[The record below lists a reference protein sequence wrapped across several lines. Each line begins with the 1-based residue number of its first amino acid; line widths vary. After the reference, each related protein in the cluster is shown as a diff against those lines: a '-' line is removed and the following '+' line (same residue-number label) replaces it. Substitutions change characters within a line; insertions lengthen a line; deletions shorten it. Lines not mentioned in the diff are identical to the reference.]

1 MQTGTKISGAAHLA
15 LIGWALLGG
24 AFRSEP
30 LPYEVHEVSLISA
43 QDFAA
48 LGAPSASDA
57 PQVSQ
62 RPPARP
68 EPAPEPPADDPAE
81 PPVAEAPDLTQETA
95 ALPPQPEVPDAP
107 EAPLAQPEPRPAER
121 VAPDPVAPPPV
132 DAAPDTDTTPAVVEE
147 DGAQTDRDAQEATA
161 PEEAGDRI
169 ETEANERETL
179 APLASARPVSRPDRR
194 PAPDPQPD
202 TTAEPRPEPPVADP
216 DPDTNS
222 AIEDALAAALADG
235 GDEAPEPAAPAA
247 PTGPPLT
254 AGEREGLRVAVS
266 RCWNVGSLSSE
277 ALRTTVVVGV
287 SMARDGVPVRESI
300 RMLSA
305 SGGSGGAA
313 EQAFEAARRAIIR
326 CGARGFDL
334 PAEKFDQWRDIEM
347 TFNPERMQIK

>member
-48 LGAPSASDA
+48 LSAPDA

-68 EPAPEPPADDPAE
+68 EPTPEAQTEEPTE
-81 PPVAEAPDLTQETA
+81 PPVTEAPELSQDTA

-107 EAPLAQPEPRPAER
+107 EAPQAQPEPRPAER

-132 DAAPDTDTTPAVVEE
+132 DAVPDTDTTPAVVEE
-147 DGAQTDRDAQEATA
+147 DGAQSDRDAQEATA

-169 ETEANERETL
+169 ETEANERESL
-179 APLASARPVSRPDRR
+179 APLASARPLSRPERR
-194 PAPDPQPD
+194 PAPDPEPE
-202 TTAEPRPEPPVADP
+202 TTPEPQPEPPAAEP

-235 GDEAPEPAAPAA
+235 GDEAPEPAAPA
-247 PTGPPLT
+247 GPPLT
-254 AGEREGLRVAVS
+254 AGEKEGLRVAVS

-300 RMLSA
+300 RMLSS

-334 PAEKFDQWRDIEM
+334 PAAKFDQWRDIEM